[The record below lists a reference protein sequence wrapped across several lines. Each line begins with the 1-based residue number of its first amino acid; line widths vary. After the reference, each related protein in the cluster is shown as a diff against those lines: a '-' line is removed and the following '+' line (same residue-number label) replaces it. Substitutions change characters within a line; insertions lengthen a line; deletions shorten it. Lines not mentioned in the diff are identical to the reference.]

1 MISKKL
7 LLTLNLILSG
17 LISVV
22 NAQNTV
28 GTILN
33 TVDSFE
39 AYTLFTV
46 NTESYL
52 INNCGEVVN
61 QWSSSYLPG
70 NAVYLLEN
78 GNLLRAGKTNS
89 SDIVFGGTGGR
100 IELFN
105 WEGDLIWGIN
115 YDTPDY
121 RQHHDVFPMPNGNIL
136 VLAATVLTQE
146 QAVQSGRNPD
156 KMTESVLYNE
166 QIIEI
171 EPFGSDSYNVVWE
184 WNLIDHVIQDF
195 DATKDNYGIVSLNP
209 QLLDINFLNNQEG
222 VANWIH
228 ANSIQFD
235 ETLDQIILSSRN
247 LSEFYI
253 IDHSTTTLEASSHSG
268 GLYGKG
274 GDFLFR
280 WGNPQA
286 YQQGN
291 EDDRKLYG
299 QHYPHWIKEGFV
311 DSRKIILFNNGFGRV
326 PTFSEV
332 FILNPPMDSPG
343 VYTLNSNSSYG
354 PLNPDYTYTN
364 SNDFY
369 SAILS
374 SAQRLANGNTLICE
388 GRTGELIE
396 IDQNENI
403 VWEYITPVNNIT
415 GTILSQGDSASGAN
429 NNTFR
434 AIKYEPDYPA
444 FTGRDLTPGDPI
456 ELNPDLSGCS
466 LLSVNEELESYTRL
480 YPNPVKDYLRIKSK
494 QPTIKI
500 EIFSVVGALLKSE
513 ENSDQID
520 MRDLSSGM
528 YVVKLYSHKGSISK
542 RIIKQ

>member
-146 QAVQSGRNPD
+146 QAVQSGRDPD

-480 YPNPVKDYLRIKSK
+480 YPNPVKDYLRIESK